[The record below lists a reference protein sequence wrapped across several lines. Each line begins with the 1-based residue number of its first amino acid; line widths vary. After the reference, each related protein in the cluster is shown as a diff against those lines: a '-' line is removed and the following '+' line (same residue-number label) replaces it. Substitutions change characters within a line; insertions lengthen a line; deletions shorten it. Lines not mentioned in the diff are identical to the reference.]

1 MSLAQNYSLWLWVP
15 ACAGTT
21 DGGDCRVNQYQ
32 CRPCER
38 RDPYA
43 VPLVLEMLLNVFGA
57 KLLPVVMGPR
67 LRGDDPRA
75 SVRILAARMRP
86 RCARISAFPMGRAW
100 GMPGAD
106 APAASHAK

>member
-1 MSLAQNYSLWLWVP
+1 MSLAQNCSLWLWVP

-21 DGGDCRVNQYQ
+21 DGGDCRVNQYL
-32 CRPCER
+32 CRPYGR

-67 LRGDDPRA
+67 LRGDEDGGDCRVNQYQCRPCERRDPYA
-75 SVRILAARMRP
+75 VPLVLEMLL
-86 RCARISAFPMGRAW
+86 
-100 GMPGAD
+100 
-106 APAASHAK
+106 

>member
-1 MSLAQNYSLWLWVP
+1 MSLAQNCSLWIWVP

-67 LRGDDPRA
+67 LRGDDR
-75 SVRILAARMRP
+75 
-86 RCARISAFPMGRAW
+86 W
-100 GMPGAD
+100 
-106 APAASHAK
+106 